1 MIKNI
6 TDCIWILQV
15 ILKLKYCYL
24 ATNKICVLR
33 SSKLILFLEMMVNW
47 KYSFSIPFY
56 YMYIIWHFLPSQ
68 NFKSEFWIFIIV
80 DFSLQFFDY
89 YSVKTYKSSFHT
101 TTMWCVPMNSIK
113 TMLSQNVYLIII
125 LAFSV
130 IGKYVSNYHVW
141 LMLIFKQLD
150 I

>member
-1 MIKNI
+1 
-6 TDCIWILQV
+6 
-15 ILKLKYCYL
+15 
-24 ATNKICVLR
+24 
-33 SSKLILFLEMMVNW
+33 MMVNW

-56 YMYIIWHFLPSQ
+56 YIIWHFLPSQ

-89 YSVKTYKSSFHT
+89 YSVKTYKSSSHT

-130 IGKYVSNYHVW
+130 IRIKLSCMVNAYFQTIGHLKSILLKCVQHLLLCFSSAYFIYFEIIST
-141 LMLIFKQLD
+141 
-150 I
+150 